1 MRSLIFQFSW
11 QTKPQWWKYAKYTGA
26 GLVLVFI
33 FGGMLIG
40 NMVKTDGIIAEFR
53 TFRDVMNTTTP
64 STTTTTRNTKVED
77 ALTKIAE
84 NSKKLTDIAENSNKI
99 FQAIDNLNPAQI
111 HLGIIDQ
118 SSKCIHTIIKY
129 GLPYDRL
136 SLNNSKEIV
145 KSISFELTTPSEI

>member
-1 MRSLIFQFSW
+1 MM
-11 QTKPQWWKYAKYTGA
+11 
-26 GLVLVFI
+26 VLI

-53 TFRDVMNTTTP
+53 TFRDVMNTTTTTP

-99 FQAIDNLNPAQI
+99 FQAIDNLNPAKMY
-111 HLGIIDQ
+111 LNIIAN
-118 SSKCIHTIIKY
+118 
-129 GLPYDRL
+129 LP
-136 SLNNSKEIV
+136 
-145 KSISFELTTPSEI
+145 F